1 MSTRATAAK
10 RRAATPRELPAEKN
24 KFGFLK
30 SESFILGALL
40 FIASMAVYLPVD
52 HHPFVNYDDPAY
64 VQNNPHLASGLSL
77 ETIAWSFSTF
87 YQFNWHPL
95 TWLSHALDAQMY
107 QLDPAGHHVTSMLIQ
122 IANVLLLFWVLQRA
136 TGYVGRS
143 AMVAGLFALH
153 PINVESVAWIS
164 ERKNLLSMFFFLL
177 GMGAYRWYVLSTAQ
191 DASSKKRNHLAAEDD
206 LRPNRGRYAVMTL
219 CFVLGLMSKP
229 QIITFPFLL
238 LLWDYW
244 PLQRLAIGHSPFA
257 FCRKDAAGISDET
270 LPASSKQRSAGEG
283 RGAKSEKRFWWLVR
297 EKIPLFVI
305 CAISAVVTLAAQTM
319 GGAVASLEVYPFSIR
334 WGNTIVSYVRYLGKA
349 FWPMRLAP
357 LYPHPWHPLPL
368 TQVIPALIALLAITA
383 GVIALRSRRYLLVG
397 WFWFLGSLV
406 PMIGLVHVG
415 NQAMADR
422 YAYLPFI
429 GLFIMVCWGIAELAR
444 GHVPSLAVRA
454 VSFIVLAALAFQT
467 HRQLSYWNDNIALWR
482 HTLAVTKNN
491 YIAHD
496 NLAMLL
502 MDQGQSDEAMQHY
515 RAALAI
521 YASDPSSNLA
531 IAVYDHQHR
540 NYEGALARYDQMI
553 RITGDGPARSE
564 LFSNRGLVYFDMRD
578 DADARQ
584 SFQTA
589 VAMDPKN
596 VRGWLGLGMVAD
608 RAGDLAT
615 AISCYNHANSIKT
628 LKVTSLLLAK
638 ALDAAGRTADAQ
650 AAREHARL
658 LSGDE
663 GTTQSYSG
671 AFPSR

>member
-1 MSTRATAAK
+1 VSTRATAAK
-10 RRAATPRELPAEKN
+10 RRVAKPRELPAEKN

-40 FIASMAVYLPVD
+40 FIATLAVYLPVD

-64 VQNNPHLASGLSL
+64 VQNNPHLGSGLSWQ
-77 ETIAWSFSTF
+77 TIAWSFSTF
-87 YQFNWHPL
+87 YQFNWHPV
-95 TWLSHALDAQMY
+95 TWLSHALDVQMY
-107 QLDPAGHHVTSMLIQ
+107 QLDPAGHHVTNMLIQ
-122 IANVLLLFWVLQRA
+122 LVNVLLLFWVLRRA

-177 GMGAYRWYVLSTAQ
+177 GMGAYRWYVSSPTQ
-191 DASSKKRNHLAAEDD
+191 DAPAKKRNRSGAANAD
-206 LRPNRGRYAVMTL
+206 LRPSRARYAVMTL

-229 QIITFPFLL
+229 QIITFPFIL

-244 PLQRLAIGHSPFA
+244 PLQRLAI
-257 FCRKDAAGISDET
+257 
-270 LPASSKQRSAGEG
+270 AGEE
-283 RGAKSEKRFWWLVR
+283 RGAKSERRFWWLVK

-305 CAISAVVTLAAQTM
+305 CAIFAVVTLAAQTM
-319 GGAVASLEVYPFSIR
+319 GGAVASLQVYPFSVR

-349 FWPMRLAP
+349 FWPVRLAP

-368 TQVIPALIALLAITA
+368 SQVIPALIALLAITA

-429 GLFIMVCWGIAELAR
+429 GLFIMVCWGVAELAR
-444 GHVPSLAVRA
+444 GRVPIMTVRV

-467 HRQLSYWNDNIALWR
+467 HRQLSYWNDNMTLWR
-482 HTLAVTKNN
+482 HTLAVTEDN

-502 MDQGQSDEAMQHY
+502 MDQGQSDEALKHY
-515 RAALAI
+515 QAALAI
-521 YASDPSSNLA
+521 FASDPSSNLA
-531 IAVYDHQHR
+531 IAVYDHQHG
-540 NYEGALARYDQMI
+540 NYHGAVARYDQMI

-584 SFQTA
+584 SLQTA

-596 VRGWLGLGMVAD
+596 ARGWLGLGMVAD
-608 RAGDLAT
+608 RAGDPAT
-615 AISCYNHANSIKT
+615 AISYYNHANSIKPMR
-628 LKVTSLLLAK
+628 VTYQLLAK
-638 ALDAAGRTADAQ
+638 ALDATGRTAEAQ
-650 AAREHARL
+650 AARERARL
-658 LSGDE
+658 LSADQ
-663 GTTQSYSG
+663 TTTHSYSG
-671 AFPSR
+671 AFPSTK